1 MKSKYTTDTERAPL
15 LGPKPPKNEVDLC
28 EDQYILHPAIFRKL
42 YLSHF
47 LSTWNS
53 RVFEFG
59 AVLYLAGIF
68 PGTLV
73 PMSLYALARGL
84 SAFLFSPI
92 VGSHIDTAN
101 RLQVV
106 RLSIGMTALLSY
118 YNFHR
123 L

>member
-1 MKSKYTTDTERAPL
+1 MESKYTTDAERAPL
-15 LGPKPPKNEVDLC
+15 LGPKLPKNEVDFC
-28 EDQYILHPAIFRKL
+28 EDQFIVHPTISRKL

-84 SAFLFSPI
+84 SAFLFSPV
-92 VGSHIDTAN
+92 VGSYIDTAN